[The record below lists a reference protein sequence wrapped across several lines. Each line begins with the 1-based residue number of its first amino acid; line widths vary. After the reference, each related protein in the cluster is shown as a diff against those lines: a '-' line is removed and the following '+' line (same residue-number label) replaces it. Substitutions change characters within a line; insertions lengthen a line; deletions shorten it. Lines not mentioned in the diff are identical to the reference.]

1 MVFHSILIPFYS
13 IKPTVIKYYNL
24 ETHSVATFL
33 GSLTDIV
40 AERGYIAW

>member
-24 ETHSVATFL
+24 ETHSVGL
-33 GSLTDIV
+33 GSLTNIV